1 MAGAL
6 LTGAALLAAAVPAAT
21 APNPAYAVYAH
32 PQRLVD
38 IGGRRLNLYCLG
50 RGTPTVILDGG
61 LGDDVSG
68 WRTIHAALART
79 TRVCAYDRAGFGF
92 SDPAPPPRTAA
103 VLAADLGALLR
114 AAGLPPPYVLV
125 GGSLAGLH
133 LRLFAD
139 GHLRSIAGMV
149 LVDPSFEHQVARYIA
164 ATPAF
169 EASAAQQV
177 ATFRSCI
184 TALGPGMPSP
194 GSQTYRDC
202 IGDPD
207 PDLPPP
213 AAAALAAREGPDYY
227 RAVLSE
233 LEAFNGAS
241 ADEVDASRRS
251 WGALPLIVL
260 TAGGAPNPDPDT
272 VTRQH
277 LWLAMHE
284 RMASLSSRGV
294 HRVIPGARHHIER
307 SNPEA
312 VIAAVNEIIAA
323 ARAGA
328 H

>member
-1 MAGAL
+1 MNAVAL
-6 LTGAALLAAAVPAAT
+6 VGAALLASAAPAPA

-38 IGGRRLNLYCLG
+38 VGGRRLNLYCLG

-61 LGDDVSG
+61 LGDDLSG
-68 WRTIHAALART
+68 WRTVHGALART

-92 SDPAPPPRTAA
+92 SDPGPPPRTAA
-103 VLAADLGALLR
+103 ALAADLGALLR
-114 AAGLPPPYVLV
+114 AARLRPPYVLV

-133 LRLFAD
+133 LRLFVD
-139 GHLRSIAGMV
+139 GHLGSVAGMV
-149 LVDPSFEHQVARYIA
+149 LVDPSFEHQVARYVA

-169 EASAAQQV
+169 AASAAQQV

-184 TALGPGMPSP
+184 VALGAGMPSR
-194 GSQTYRDC
+194 GSQAYRDC

-207 PDLPPP
+207 PDLPP
-213 AAAALAAREGPDYY
+213 AVAAALAAREGPDYY

-233 LEAFNGAS
+233 LESFNGAS
-241 ADEVDASRRS
+241 SDEVDASRRS

-260 TAGGAPNPDPDT
+260 TAGGPPNSDPDM
-272 VTRQH
+272 VVRQAI
-277 LWLAMHE
+277 WTSMHE
-284 RMASLSSRGV
+284 RIASLSSRGV

-312 VIAAVNEIIAA
+312 VIAAVNEVVAA
-323 ARAGA
+323 TRAGR